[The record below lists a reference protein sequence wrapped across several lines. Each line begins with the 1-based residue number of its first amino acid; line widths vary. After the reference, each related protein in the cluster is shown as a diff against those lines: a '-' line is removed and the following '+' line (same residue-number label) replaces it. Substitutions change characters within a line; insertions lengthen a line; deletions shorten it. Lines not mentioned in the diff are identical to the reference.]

1 MCIALKHYC
10 RQATTRLTMTM
21 LTVAHHSFSP
31 APTATIKSCRSY
43 SLWALIS
50 PTGKVGSRIDPVWK
64 TSLIKR
70 FLYLSQHFLLFCSRD
85 DEHRTAL
92 MLAAEEGHT
101 LVMKILLDNHAPVNE
116 LDKLKVRCILTASVC
131 SWVLTLSNL
140 PNYNSANLPSL
151 PVLNLVD

>member
-10 RQATTRLTMTM
+10 LLATMRPTMTT

-31 APTATIKSCRSY
+31 VPMATIKSCRSY
-43 SLWALIS
+43 SLWALIL
-50 PTGKVGSRIDPVWK
+50 PTGRGDSVWEQGRIMRKNVYM
-64 TSLIKR
+64 
-70 FLYLSQHFLLFCSRD
+70 FLSISCCLNYSRD

-116 LDKLKVRCILTASVC
+116 LDKLKVSDRAPPLC
-131 SWVLTLSNL
+131 LS
-140 PNYNSANLPSL
+140 
-151 PVLNLVD
+151 